1 MDTIESIKQNIR
13 LMELKADQLDIPKN
27 TPFFILKDKTIN
39 ELVLIET
46 SLKLQLAT
54 YYINKMNR
62 NYINTFRKMSMI
74 PLDLDTITNSKM
86 SMRDIELYY
95 YHFNLDYK
103 YSVLARDLPNHK
115 VADSYLATTDDLEV
129 NYMNMLNSRP
139 KPMFHVDSL
148 YSFIKNRR

>member
-1 MDTIESIKQNIR
+1 
-13 LMELKADQLDIPKN
+13 
-27 TPFFILKDKTIN
+27 
-39 ELVLIET
+39 
-46 SLKLQLAT
+46 
-54 YYINKMNR
+54 
-62 NYINTFRKMSMI
+62 MI

-115 VADSYLATTDDLEV
+115 ITDSYLATTDDLEV
-129 NYMNMLNSRP
+129 YYMNIWNNRP

-148 YSFIKNRR
+148 YSFIKSRR